1 MPPIATAVWINV
13 DDTETDPQPIAA
25 ECPEC
30 FAIVRGRHLGDHR
43 VAVHY
48 QTSQDDTE

>member
-1 MPPIATAVWINV
+1 MLIDTAVWIGV
-13 DDTETDPQPIAA
+13 ETAEIEAQPIAV

-48 QTSQDDTE
+48 QTSQDDAE

>member
-1 MPPIATAVWINV
+1 MTIDTAVWIDV
-13 DDTETDPQPIAA
+13 ADDETEAQPIAV

-48 QTSQDDTE
+48 QTSQDDAK